1 MSTIAI
7 CPTCGSKS
15 RIKEKEG
22 EGETIYT
29 AVQDDEAFKKIGQM
43 KKAMEKFKSKAEAL
57 EKELEALKSQQ

>member
-22 EGETIYT
+22 ETIYT
-29 AVQDDEAFKKIGQM
+29 AVQDDEALKKIGQM